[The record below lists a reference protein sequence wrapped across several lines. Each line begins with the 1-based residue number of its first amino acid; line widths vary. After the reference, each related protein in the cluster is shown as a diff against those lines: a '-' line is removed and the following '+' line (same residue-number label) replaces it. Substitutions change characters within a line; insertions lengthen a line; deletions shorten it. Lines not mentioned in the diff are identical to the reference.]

1 MAGSMLEDV
10 ISSIESCGGLN
21 LIEDLQQNVNPSIFK
36 SAYNILEML
45 YGSNYDETVAAEE
58 EFDAANS
65 GSGNNPPSG
74 DGNEDTFTFAAKT
87 DNMLFDF

>member
-1 MAGSMLEDV
+1 MVQVVLDGIVNIIKMAGGMLEDV

-45 YGSNYDETVAAEE
+45 YGSV
-58 EFDAANS
+58 S
-65 GSGNNPPSG
+65 
-74 DGNEDTFTFAAKT
+74 
-87 DNMLFDF
+87 